1 MRAAAA
7 MRAVAPA
14 SGPPEPARPA
24 PAEPSWVRVLATT
37 IRLSVLRAPAGR
49 RWRLAG
55 LGVVAVV
62 VAAAAAG
69 FAGVFTGAV
78 PARAPAAGRSPATA
92 ARAAAAAWIATQV
105 GSDAMVACDPGMC
118 AALADR
124 GVTPGRLVLLRRPG
138 GVRGL
143 GPGIIV
149 AAASI
154 PGGLAR
160 QYAPAL
166 IAGFGA
172 GRARIDVRATVPHGA
187 AAYAAALRA
196 DLAARRSAGSQLLRN
211 ERLRFTARAAAQLRT
226 GQVDSRLLVTL
237 AAMSARYALRVTAFG
252 DASPGAP
259 VLFRDIVVTRGGGAA
274 GLAAVRGMANAQGS
288 PYLPARTAIIRSAA
302 GPAALRIQF
311 AAPSPLGLLTQVLV
325 ADPQRPPGR
334 AGALARARARRPA
347 RST

>member
-14 SGPPEPARPA
+14 SGSPEPAGPA

-37 IRLSVLRAPAGR
+37 IRLSVLRAPAAR
-49 RWRLAG
+49 PWRLVA
-55 LGVVAVV
+55 LGVAGAVF
-62 VAAAAAG
+62 AAAAAAY
-69 FAGVFTGAV
+69 AGVFAGAS
-78 PARAPAAGRSPATA
+78 PARVPPAARTPATA
-92 ARAAAAAWIATQV
+92 ARAVAAAWIAAQV

-124 GVTPGRLVLLRRPG
+124 GVPPGRLVLLRRPAA
-138 GVRGL
+138 VRGL

-160 QYAPAL
+160 QYAPDL
-166 IAGFGA
+166 IAGFGS
-172 GRARIDVRATVPHGA
+172 GRARVDVRATVPRGV

-196 DLAARRSAGSQLLRN
+196 DLAARRSAASQLLRN
-211 ERLRFTARAAAQLRT
+211 ERLRFTARAAAQLRA

-237 AAMSARYALRVTAFG
+237 AAISARYELRVTAFG

-259 VLFRDIVVTRGGGAA
+259 VLFRDITVTRGGGAA

-288 PYLPARTAIIRSAA
+288 PYLPARTAIIRSSA
-302 GPAALRIQF
+302 GRAELLIQF

-325 ADPQRPPGR
+325 ADPQRPPAHVLPGQ
-334 AGALARARARRPA
+334 PA
-347 RST
+347 RPELTT